1 MNHDAGAAS
10 TGGRPR
16 TRESRTMSD
25 RVVLVTGAA
34 RGLGAVIAER
44 FHAAGYRVAL
54 ADIAADAIHAHA
66 RELDPS
72 GERAIALPLDVTSK
86 RDFEAARDAL
96 VARWGTIDVLV
107 NNAGAS
113 KVVPAM
119 EITAEQFDQ
128 VIDVNLRSVLFGCQ
142 VFGQYFA
149 ARGAGRI
156 VNIASLAGQ
165 NGGSATG
172 AHYAAAK
179 GGTLTLTKVFARDL
193 AAQGVTVNAISPG
206 PLDLPIVYESVAPE
220 KLRQVL
226 ASLPG
231 GKLGSAGFVADAA
244 VLLASGDAHFANGA
258 CWDINGGLYMR

>member
-1 MNHDAGAAS
+1 
-10 TGGRPR
+10 
-16 TRESRTMSD
+16 MSD

-34 RGLGAVIAER
+34 RGLGAIIAEK
-44 FHAAGYRVAL
+44 FYSAGYRVAL
-54 ADIAADAIHAHA
+54 ADIAHDAVQAHAHT
-66 RELDPS
+66 LDPS
-72 GERAIALPLDVTSK
+72 GARAIGLKLDVTLK
-86 RDFEAARDAL
+86 DDFAAARDTL
-96 VARWGTIDVLV
+96 VARWGHVDALV

-113 KVVPAM
+113 KVVPVM

-142 VFGQYFA
+142 VFGHYFA
-149 ARGAGRI
+149 TRGEGRI

-206 PLDLPIVYESVAPE
+206 PLDLPIVYENVTPE
-220 KLRQVL
+220 KLKQVL
-226 ASLPG
+226 TNLPG
-231 GKLGSAGFVADAA
+231 GRLGSAGFVADAA